1 MQNSGALTQKQM
13 GGNKWGR
20 PGSTHVVHL
29 RDILLDSPTYPM
41 WYRGIGRT
49 VGYRAALGYWWD
61 SIGQSHLSSMDMV
74 QWNRTVDT
82 WDMYM
87 CMCKSSWYV
96 VVQWSPVWEVY
107 VPWYTRDPQVE
118 YGILM
123 ADLGI
128 PQAPIGL
135 DSRRLR
141 QQL

>member
-1 MQNSGALTQKQM
+1 MLYICVTFY
-13 GGNKWGR
+13 WTV
-20 PGSTHVVHL
+20 PPIL
-29 RDILLDSPTYPM
+29 RGTEGWDGQWDL
-41 WYRGIGRT
+41 
-49 VGYRAALGYWWD
+49 YRAALGYWWD
-61 SIGQSHLSSMDMV
+61 SIGQSHLSSMNMV

-123 ADLGI
+123 ADLDI

-135 DSRRLR
+135 GSSRLR